1 MTLLTNGDYTVL
13 RLFVSIPP
21 QPFDY
26 IIESDVCGN
35 NVGSPWRH
43 DEDEGSQA
51 KNSESSKQVN
61 VMSRRRN
68 LLFWDSFVDDFVD
81 WVEGAVEDTVEF
93 VSDVGDAIVDAV
105 NDIVQEIAIDSGG
118 VKSKHF
124 FDTNWFPGIFDKEYE
139 YSKESSYEVTF
150 GTKPKFIFTGTGT
163 MTIKA
168 GYDIDLS
175 ITLDFSFRWVVLTE
189 EIKVFFQLNVD
200 YGLTSWFGVELV
212 GEVEAR
218 IENLLKFGKI
228 FTFFI
233 GPVPVVIKPFIA
245 ISARITTLPLRIY
258 AGITCHY
265 GEVLKVG
272 YNYDN
277 GNGNDIK
284 SRTPH
289 SNNGCEKVFEM
300 GSEEENEEDCPAMQ
314 LGFDV
319 ALEVKIG
326 ANLYSVLTVYGKA
339 VLVVPF
345 RIMMPQFDTAICPG
359 ADTSCS
365 NSLQISFT
373 YALNL
378 EFYLGIELDF
388 STIGDIVESVLSGTD
403 IDVSDDFDA
412 LETLI
417 WSVPIIDETSLGCI
431 NLFEPFNSYYRGKC
445 CSEDGTGS
453 NPAQGIFG
461 YINFGQTKKGSITEG
476 NQIIKYVVKLETTT
490 SLVIFEA
497 CDSLTDTYL
506 YFYDSNMNIINEC
519 DDCNDHTD
527 CGTRGDL
534 TITNVAPGTYYFGV
548 GTFST
553 NTGAFTVRMIP
564 EEGTILL
571 VDGSNEYEGRIE
583 ITHDQTMGT
592 ICDHAFGSEDG
603 TVVCNQLGYDFGRV
617 ADYGEF
623 SAGEGQIWLDD
634 VSCGGSE
641 SSLSECGSLAWGS
654 HNCAHDEDV
663 GVVCIGAMYIGETK
677 TGAIRANEIKK
688 YKVIIEQH
696 HNLIV
701 FESCVS
707 NYDTYLYF
715 YDSNMNVINECD
727 DCNDYGYSC
736 GLQGDLKV
744 INVAPG
750 IYYLG
755 IGGYS
760 DKFGNYIVA
769 SFIDNTQDGAVRLAG
784 GSNKYEGRL
793 EIFHNY
799 EWGSV
804 CDDYFE
810 DVDGEVVCRELG
822 LDFDKILTNTNYSRF
837 GDSYGQIWLDD
848 IGCSGAEY
856 NLASCSNLGWAVHN
870 CAHSEDVHLRCKGVI
885 NPHETNVGSIVAN
898 EIIYYRVNF
907 NEDKPW
913 VIFESCGSN
922 YDTYVYFYDSNMNL
936 ISYCDDC
943 NDFGAAC
950 DSTGDL
956 GIADVSAGTY
966 YFGIGGYSDHFG
978 FYKIKM
984 YIDYRNGP
992 YSLSASESD
1001 GNYISSIK
1009 PVHNGKEVY
1018 TRQKKYGSNFIFWN
1032 GGGYGWI
1039 IGPAIGGGYFDYC
1052 NKENL
1057 FECPWFNLCL
1067 KNAYDSTGVYKAN
1080 GNIYNG
1086 KPVFRRDS
1094 RNGDPRYMFWFGNG
1108 YGWLISTEVGGDYF
1122 SNCNR
1127 ENFWECDESNFGIDP
1142 ECNDMDVSAYSQSYP
1157 NPSLFIQTFAVY
1169 NKYFVITFILIV
1181 SILIIYCCYK
1191 KKKISLNHKYKSVAI
1206 TENN

>member
-506 YFYDSNMNIINEC
+506 YFYDSDM
-519 DDCNDHTD
+519 
-527 CGTRGDL
+527 
-534 TITNVAPGTYYFGV
+534 
-548 GTFST
+548 
-553 NTGAFTVRMIP
+553 
-564 EEGTILL
+564 
-571 VDGSNEYEGRIE
+571 
-583 ITHDQTMGT
+583 
-592 ICDHAFGSEDG
+592 
-603 TVVCNQLGYDFGRV
+603 
-617 ADYGEF
+617 
-623 SAGEGQIWLDD
+623 
-634 VSCGGSE
+634 
-641 SSLSECGSLAWGS
+641 
-654 HNCAHDEDV
+654 
-663 GVVCIGAMYIGETK
+663 
-677 TGAIRANEIKK
+677 NEIK
-688 YKVIIEQH
+688 
-696 HNLIV
+696 
-701 FESCVS
+701 S
-707 NYDTYLYF
+707 
-715 YDSNMNVINECD
+715 CD
-727 DCNDYGYSC
+727 DCNDYGYDC
-736 GLQGDLKV
+736 GYQSDLQMH
-744 INVAPG
+744 NVQPG
-750 IYYLG
+750 SYYFG
-755 IGGYS
+755 VGGYCNMLDGVQS
-760 DKFGNYIVA
+760 CQYGNYKVS
-769 SFIDNTQDGAVRLAG
+769 SFIDKSEDGTVRLTM